1 MTIRSC
7 QSNNLTLSSLLF
19 QKSKPQSI
27 AGESSTNKEEKP
39 PKPKVS
45 WPALICFSKLIM
57 RVLLFFFNSLVPQTH
72 PMVLSFRVDVWKFA
86 VYGK

>member
-7 QSNNLTLSSLLF
+7 RSNNLTLSSLLF

-45 WPALICFSKLIM
+45 WPALICFSKLIKEQL
-57 RVLLFFFNSLVPQTH
+57 VFGNSLFIENENNFISKIFTI
-72 PMVLSFRVDVWKFA
+72 SN
-86 VYGK
+86 Y

>member
-45 WPALICFSKLIM
+45 WPALICFSKLIKEQL
-57 RVLLFFFNSLVPQTH
+57 VFGNSLFIENENNFISKIFTI
-72 PMVLSFRVDVWKFA
+72 SN
-86 VYGK
+86 Y